1 MKRPVG
7 AIIAYLLFFLAGL
20 GFGFAAPPK
29 WRWLPLLFPLALG
42 IWALFKYGPDGSV
55 VIRLVLA
62 LVITVLGI
70 LVGAVIDARS
80 GAREEHA
87 RYA

>member
-1 MKRPVG
+1 VG
-7 AIIAYLLFFLAGL
+7 GIIGFLLFFLAGV

-42 IWALFKYGPDGSV
+42 LWALFKYGPDASV
-55 VIRLVLA
+55 LIRLVLA
-62 LVITVLGI
+62 LIITVLGI
-70 LVGAVIDARS
+70 FLGAMLDARS
-80 GAREEHA
+80 REGDEHP

>member
-1 MKRPVG
+1 MGGIVG
-7 AIIAYLLFFLAGL
+7 YLLFFLAGV

-42 IWALFKYGPDGSV
+42 LFALWKYGPDASV
-55 VIRLVLA
+55 LIRLVLA
-62 LVITVLGI
+62 LVITVIGI
-70 LVGAVIDARS
+70 FVGAMLDARS
-80 GAREEHA
+80 DESNEQA

>member
-1 MKRPVG
+1 MGGIVG
-7 AIIAYLLFFLAGL
+7 FLLFFIAGV

-29 WRWLPLLFPLALG
+29 WRWLPLLFPLTLG
-42 IWALFKYGPDGSV
+42 LWALFKYGPDASV
-55 VIRLVLA
+55 LIRLVLA

-70 LVGAVIDARS
+70 LLGTMLDARS
-80 GAREEHA
+80 RESGENP